1 MIRMEQNRAAAA
13 TLLVALTGALCA
25 SGAIG
30 QQGVQI
36 NIDGQ
41 GFNIPNDAANE
52 PSFSIDPLHP
62 QHMVVGWREFPT
74 VNSNSRYAGYAV
86 TTDGG
91 LTWYNGGTLPPPDGS
106 PNGEQSDPVIA
117 VDNDGRFF
125 YNSLLFTGGQLGI
138 LIYNSD
144 TGGYSWNDPLYLFT
158 GFADKNWYTIDRSG
172 ASRHHYCSWGNT
184 TIYVS
189 RSITEGATW
198 QTPQPLGAGIRSYME
213 TGLNGELYL
222 AWWDYNAQRVAFRT
236 SRNASDPNQTPTWS
250 PEVRLPFGRMP
261 SGLRINPGGGSGQ
274 VWIMVDTSDGPS
286 RGNVYACSSSVPA
299 NDVCDVM
306 FARST
311 DGGQTF
317 STPIRINDDPPGQ
330 DYQWMASISIAPSGR
345 LDATWF
351 DTRDDPNHFISRLY
365 YSYSWD
371 GGLTWS
377 PNRAVGDPFDPSLG
391 YPQQNKIGD
400 YFQCQ
405 SDNGSVSVIHP
416 ATFNGEQD
424 IYYQRLHPMVLESS
438 PLRAGEQAQFAV
450 SEARPGEQAW
460 VVYSLTGRGYTNIGM
475 LDVPVNLARPQLGAG
490 PRLADQSGNV
500 MWTVT
505 MPPQSQG
512 RTVWFQAIQR
522 ENASNVIEAVVE

>member
-1 MIRMEQNRAAAA
+1 MPTSELRGRVAIAVVSVLGSVIGAA
-13 TLLVALTGALCA
+13 TVL
-25 SGAIG
+25 G

-36 NIDGQ
+36 NTDAQ
-41 GFNIPNDAANE
+41 GLNIAGDAANE
-52 PSFSIDPLHP
+52 PSFSIDPLDP

-74 VNSNSRYAGYAV
+74 TNSSARYAGYAV

-91 LTWYNGGTLPPPDGS
+91 LTWFNGGILPRPGGS
-106 PNGEQSDPVIA
+106 PNGQLSDPVLA
-117 VDNDGRFF
+117 VDVDGHFF
-125 YNSLLFTGGQLGI
+125 YNSLLFADGQLGI
-138 LIYNSD
+138 LIYGTPD
-144 TGGYSWNDPLYLFT
+144 GGYSWNEPLYLFT

-172 ASRHHYCSWGNT
+172 ASRHHYASWGNS
-184 TIYVS
+184 TIYVK
-189 RSITEGATW
+189 RSIDEGITW
-198 QTPQPLGAGIRSYME
+198 QAQQSLGSGIRSYME

-222 AWWDYNAQRVAFRT
+222 AWWDYNAGRVAFRV
-236 SRNASDPNQTPTWS
+236 SQNASDPNQTPTWG

-274 VWIMVDTSDGPS
+274 VWVMVDSSDGPN
-286 RGNVYACSSSVPA
+286 RGNVYVFSSSVP
-299 NDVCDVM
+299 NDDVCDVM

-317 STPIRINDDPPGQ
+317 SAPIRVNDDPVGQ
-330 DYQWMASISIAPSGR
+330 DYQWMASLSIAPSGR

-351 DTRDDPNHFISRLY
+351 DTRDDPNHFMSRVY

-377 PNRAVGDPFDPSLG
+377 ANRAVGDAFDPSLG

-400 YFQCQ
+400 YFQSQ

-424 IYYQRLHPMVLESS
+424 LFFTRLHPMVLETS
-438 PLRAGEQAQFAV
+438 PLHAGQQAQFEV
-450 SEARPGEQAW
+450 SEGRPRERTW
-460 VVYSLTGRGYTNIGM
+460 IVYSTTGRGYTNVGA
-475 LDVPVNLARPQLGAG
+475 LDVPVNLAQPQLGVG
-490 PRLADQSGNV
+490 PRLANSSGDV

-512 RTVWFQAIQR
+512 RTVWFQAIQQ
-522 ENASNVIEAVVE
+522 ENASNVIEAVIQ